1 MAEIP
6 HRPKVRHVG
15 IDQKIKVCHVV
26 SGDLWA
32 GAEVQMYTIAQSLSS
47 DPKIDLSVVLL
58 NDKELAVRLRKL
70 PIKTFVFDEAKYRFS
85 DIFEK
90 ASSALK
96 EKSIDI
102 LHSHRYKEN
111 ILAARLKK
119 RLGIK
124 YAVQTVHGASE
135 PMSGLRKL
143 KAKAYSAINHFY
155 SRRYFDKIIT
165 VSADLRSQ
173 LEGVFPDSKLIN
185 IHNSVNQANL
195 RISKDRANV
204 LRDFGIENDAIVI
217 GTAGRMVPIK
227 GYDIFLQMAKIV
239 ADKYHQARFLLVGD
253 GPLLTYL
260 KSQADNLGIS
270 DKVIFPGFRNDI
282 PNILS
287 ALDIFV
293 ISSHHEG
300 IPMIVLEAMALN
312 IAVVSTAVGGIMEI
326 IEPDVSGLL
335 VEPDNPD
342 ALADGCKKLI
352 ADPSLR
358 GRIQT
363 AAGKRIES
371 EYSAKIQKQRL
382 VDLYTQ
388 LMTKGA

>member
-1 MAEIP
+1 M
-6 HRPKVRHVG
+6 G
-15 IDQKIKVCHVV
+15 IDQKIKVCHIV

-47 DPKIDLSVVLL
+47 DPKIDLFVILL
-58 NDKELAVRLRKL
+58 NDKELAAKLRDL
-70 PIKTFVFDEAKYRFS
+70 PVETLVIDEAKFGFRK
-85 DIFEK
+85 ITEK
-90 ASSALK
+90 AFDALK
-96 EKSIDI
+96 GKSIDI

-143 KAKAYSAINHFY
+143 KAKAYSTINRYY

-165 VSADLRSQ
+165 VSADLRNQ
-173 LEGVFPDSKLIN
+173 LESVFPENKLIN
-185 IHNSVNQANL
+185 IHNSVNRANL
-195 RISKDRANV
+195 RVSKDRADV
-204 LRDFGIENDAIVI
+204 LKEFGIENDAIVI

-227 GYDIFLQMAKIV
+227 GYDIFIEMAKILS
-239 ADKYHQARFLLVGD
+239 DKYPKSRFLLVGE
-253 GPLLTYL
+253 GPLLADL
-260 KSQADNLGIS
+260 KTRTADLGLT
-270 DKVIFPGFRNDI
+270 DKVIFPGFRKDVPDI
-282 PNILS
+282 LN

-312 IAVVSTAVGGIMEI
+312 LAIVSTSVGGITEI
-326 IEPDVSGLL
+326 IEPDISGILTKAGD
-335 VEPDNPD
+335 PK
-342 ALADGCKKLI
+342 ALADSCEKLI

-358 GRIQT
+358 RRIQV
-363 AAGKRIES
+363 AAGKRIEN
-371 EYSAKIQKQRL
+371 EYSAHIQKQRL
-382 VDLYTQ
+382 VDLYTR
-388 LMTKGA
+388 LTTKGA

>member
-1 MAEIP
+1 M
-6 HRPKVRHVG
+6 G

-58 NDKELAVRLRKL
+58 NDKELASKLREL
-70 PIKTFVFDEAKYRFS
+70 PVETIVIDEAKFGFRE
-85 DIFEK
+85 ITKK
-90 ASSALK
+90 ASDALK
-96 EKSIDI
+96 GKSIDI

-111 ILAARLKK
+111 ILAAQLKK
-119 RLGIK
+119 RLNIK

-135 PMSGLRKL
+135 PMSGLRML
-143 KAKAYSAINHFY
+143 KAKAYSTINRFY

-165 VSADLRSQ
+165 VSADLQNQ
-173 LEGVFPDSKLIN
+173 LKNVFPDNKLIN

-195 RISKDRANV
+195 RISKDRARV
-204 LRDFGIENDAIVI
+204 LKEFGIENDSIVI

-227 GYDIFLQMAKIV
+227 GYDIFIEMAKILS
-239 ADKYHQARFLLVGD
+239 AKYPKSRFLLVGD
-253 GPLLTYL
+253 GPLLADL
-260 KSQADNLGIS
+260 KTRAAELGLS
-270 DKVIFPGFRNDI
+270 DKVLFPGFRNDI
-282 PNILS
+282 PDILN

-312 IAVVSTAVGGIMEI
+312 LAIVSTSVGGIMEI
-326 IEPDVSGLL
+326 
-335 VEPDNPD
+335 VEPDISGILTKAGDPK
-342 ALADGCKKLI
+342 ALADSCEKLI

-358 GRIQT
+358 RRIQV
-363 AAGKRIES
+363 AAGKRIEN
-371 EYSAKIQKQRL
+371 EYSANIQKQRL
-382 VDLYTQ
+382 IDLYA
-388 LMTKGA
+388 LLIKKGA